1 MTKGTTIDELFR
13 QTVAEHGDLPAILR
27 KEKQA
32 YVPVTYRE
40 LDRKV
45 DAFARGLSSVGI
57 AKGDRV
63 AILSENRMEWAV
75 TDLALARLGAVNVG
89 IFPTL
94 PANQVEYIVAD
105 SSAQA
110 IVVSDPEQ
118 LGKALAVREKIPGL
132 LTIAMEGNG
141 ALPKGVVGF
150 DELLRRGEA
159 TEGDESVSPVKPEDW
174 ANLIYTSGTM
184 GDPKGV
190 ILTND
195 NIVSNVRAG
204 REVLPFGP
212 GDVLLSFV
220 PLNHVMGRMADHYL
234 PLSGGSTIAY
244 VENLRKL
251 RQNILEV
258 RPHYMVL
265 VPRVFE
271 MFREALI
278 AAAEKEKPLRRRLF
292 FWALAAGTRAVEA
305 VQHGAACP
313 AGLRL
318 RWWLADRLVFSAI
331 RARLG
336 LDRLRLFLSGG
347 APLSSRIA
355 EFFAALGLP
364 ILEGYGLS
372 ETSPLVTV
380 NPPEKLRF
388 GTVGLPVPGVEIR
401 NVSDGLADYEKVRRF
416 VLLDHDFR
424 IEDGELTPTLK
435 VRRKVVLEKYREVIE
450 GMYGAGE
457 G

>member
-1 MTKGTTIDELFR
+1 
-13 QTVAEHGDLPAILR
+13 
-27 KEKQA
+27 
-32 YVPVTYRE
+32 
-40 LDRKV
+40 
-45 DAFARGLSSVGI
+45 
-57 AKGDRV
+57 
-63 AILSENRMEWAV
+63 
-75 TDLALARLGAVNVG
+75 
-89 IFPTL
+89 
-94 PANQVEYIVAD
+94 
-105 SSAQA
+105 
-110 IVVSDPEQ
+110 
-118 LGKALAVREKIPGL
+118 
-132 LTIAMEGNG
+132 
-141 ALPKGVVGF
+141 
-150 DELLRRGEA
+150 
-159 TEGDESVSPVKPEDW
+159 
-174 ANLIYTSGTM
+174 M

-195 NIVSNVRAG
+195 NIVSNVHAS

-244 VENLRKL
+244 VENLRRL

-278 AAAEKEKPLRRRLF
+278 AAAEKEKPFKRRLF
-292 FWALAAGTRAVEA
+292 FWALGAGTRAAEA
-305 VQHGAACP
+305 MQHGAACP
-313 AGLRL
+313 AGMRL
-318 RWWLADRLVFSAI
+318 RWW
-331 RARLG
+331 
-336 LDRLRLFLSGG
+336 
-347 APLSSRIA
+347 
-355 EFFAALGLP
+355 
-364 ILEGYGLS
+364 
-372 ETSPLVTV
+372 
-380 NPPEKLRF
+380 
-388 GTVGLPVPGVEIR
+388 
-401 NVSDGLADYEKVRRF
+401 LADYEKVRRF